1 MIILI
6 FLRQLKHIYTIKM
19 NTEKSVLYSATYLHI
34 ENKSVEKKIE
44 NNKQQ
49 DLFEI
54 G

>member
-1 MIILI
+1 
-6 FLRQLKHIYTIKM
+6 M
-19 NTEKSVLYSATYLHI
+19 NTEKSVLYSATYLHN
-34 ENKSVEKKIE
+34 ENKSVKSYFE